1 MINTKIRLI
10 TFFAAKEGAACAS
23 SSPACSMIYS
33 AYKLSKQ
40 GGRELTTCK
49 WFVSFYR
56 SANQLQ
62 GIKSQWTAS
71 HGWPEREPQSP
82 AAWPHTQLKKGPGDP
97 ERPGFT
103 RETITSCAYTCS
115 FLMSTL
121 LTSWSMFESW
131 AQSTRTATSR
141 KRCLVCCSRH
151 RWPHGAR
158 DKPLEADLGPQRLWL
173 GPISFNI

>member
-1 MINTKIRLI
+1 MVH
-10 TFFAAKEGAACAS
+10 
-23 SSPACSMIYS
+23 SSPIPHILALCQNPKRVISHPITQIPTEHS
-33 AYKLSKQ
+33 HWWALCC
-40 GGRELTTCK
+40 RELTTCK